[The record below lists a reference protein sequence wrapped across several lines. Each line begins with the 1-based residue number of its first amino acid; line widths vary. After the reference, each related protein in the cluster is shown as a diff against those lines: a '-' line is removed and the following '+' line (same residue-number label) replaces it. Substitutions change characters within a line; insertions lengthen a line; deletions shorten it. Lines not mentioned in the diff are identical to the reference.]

1 MLEFCEKG
9 ELYQILRTQ
18 KCRRFTE
25 PIACNF
31 FVQVVDGLH
40 YLHQK
45 SVVHRDIKPENLLV
59 DHDGCLKIA
68 DFGWCAVSN
77 ILRTTFCGTLDY
89 LAPEMIQGKGHD
101 HTLDIWSA
109 GVLLY
114 EMVVGRPP
122 FQSTNH
128 AQLISKILTLDLRFP
143 PFASAQ
149 VQDLIRNLLRRDPRE
164 RICLPEVL
172 RHEWVRQFIEDDA
185 ASEQMDVKDPRS
197 EVVEEPKEACSPEES
212 AGFTVIDKEKRP
224 PSAQRQAPEEPPAK
238 PTKSTRHAQ
247 ERSASQPRV
256 PPRRPETGSS
266 NVPGMLHQGNS
277 RSPQPRSQQQSQRT
291 GSAADKPPGREAKS
305 RVASGQAS
313 EAPSSSNRVGS
324 GAAKQSSEVSRSQET
339 NREATSPGTAYRMA
353 SNSERR
359 EQNSAPNTPVQ
370 RVPFRQPLT
379 QSPAGQS
386 RQLRTNPGGR
396 DGRSEATQPRSKAPQ
411 RESSCNRTQNSDEF
425 SSVSLNVSGRRLSSS
440 MSPSRRQADL
450 GSSSGAAHGAGSV
463 KTNVL
468 ASPSAGHR
476 GLQSESQGQ
485 RSSPGTS
492 YRTVASEGQRSSPG
506 TSYRTLASE
515 AAQSRSSPSTTY
527 RNLPSETATGRGSPS
542 MGHRNLPSE
551 TAASRSS
558 PSMAYR
564 TLSSDA
570 PTASRTSPVSGSR
583 VLPSDSSVA
592 RRSPMVPQ
600 RSRQDRNVSRQP

>member
-1 MLEFCEKG
+1 MG
-9 ELYQILRTQ
+9 
-18 KCRRFTE
+18 
-25 PIACNF
+25 
-31 FVQVVDGLH
+31 
-40 YLHQK
+40 
-45 SVVHRDIKPENLLV
+45 
-59 DHDGCLKIA
+59 
-68 DFGWCAVSN
+68 
-77 ILRTTFCGTLDY
+77 
-89 LAPEMIQGKGHD
+89 
-101 HTLDIWSA
+101 
-109 GVLLY
+109 
-114 EMVVGRPP
+114 
-122 FQSTNH
+122 
-128 AQLISKILTLDLRFP
+128 
-143 PFASAQ
+143 
-149 VQDLIRNLLRRDPRE
+149 
-164 RICLPEVL
+164 
-172 RHEWVRQFIEDDA
+172 
-185 ASEQMDVKDPRS
+185 
-197 EVVEEPKEACSPEES
+197 ES

-266 NVPGMLHQGNS
+266 NVPGMSHQGNS

-527 RNLPSETATGRGSPS
+527 RNLPSETAT
-542 MGHRNLPSE
+542 
-551 TAASRSS
+551 SRSS